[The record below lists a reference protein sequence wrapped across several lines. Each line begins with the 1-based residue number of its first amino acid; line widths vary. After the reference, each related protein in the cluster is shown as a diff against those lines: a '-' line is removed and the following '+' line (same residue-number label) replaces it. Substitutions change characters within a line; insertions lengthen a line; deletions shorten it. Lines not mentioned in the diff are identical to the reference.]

1 MGLWPNKR
9 ANPAPKRARQD
20 AGERLSLLPVHKPS
34 APQPELAPEREAAPQ
49 RRPKPAGWRWKKWT
63 VLACFAVAGIAFAV
77 ALLAGGIYW
86 YSQAPKGPGAW
97 NDKAIQAL
105 YVGTKFVEEGKENTL
120 RAELVF
126 DLWNSTRYDYT
137 LEAKPS
143 ETMIVMQKVRAE
155 PSLVDGLGLTWT
167 VEHGPGTG
175 QLHAEGIP
183 GVSREAYLV
192 GPVFIPAGEAV
203 RVDFW
208 SEYDIFDITAALA
221 RDEKIQLSD
230 PVQQKKILR
239 HALADTDSFVL
250 LDKKNHYRIE
260 LPLQDAV
267 K

>member
-1 MGLWPNKR
+1 MGLWSNKP
-9 ANPAPKRARQD
+9 ANPAPKREGQSSA
-20 AGERLSLLPVHKPS
+20 ERLSLLPAQRPG
-34 APQPELAPEREAAPQ
+34 APQPELTPEREVAPP
-49 RRPKPAGWRWKKWT
+49 RRPKPVGWRWKKLT
-63 VLACFAVAGIAFAV
+63 VVACLAVAGIAFAV
-77 ALLAGGIYW
+77 ALLAGVYW
-86 YSQAPKGPGAW
+86 YSQTPKGPGAW

-105 YVGTKFVEEGKENTL
+105 YVGTKFLEEGKENTL
-120 RAELVF
+120 RAELIF
-126 DLWNSTRYDYT
+126 DLWNTTRYDYT

-175 QLHAEGIP
+175 QLHADGIP
-183 GVSREAYLV
+183 GLSREAYLV

-208 SEYDIFDITAALA
+208 SEYDIFDITAALG

-230 PVQQKKILR
+230 PVQQKKILG